1 MIGPITDAQYSWPA
15 SFMLWSDRLN
25 LVASPD
31 AVQATNESKKSEESE
46 ERGRKE
52 KAETRREKVDDEV
65 ISRRPR

>member
-1 MIGPITDAQYSWPA
+1 
-15 SFMLWSDRLN
+15 MLWSDRLN